1 MDSLDSIDENGDA
14 QITLFSVAMAM
25 KNRHEKGKPLP
36 LALRPQTRATKN
48 WLKAL
53 HLTSSRRVDPW
64 EKFGLD
70 GLREEKAIRHRY
82 NAFNGTWSSEVI
94 IFLFKYLHLEVKLN
108 VAVSKSI

>member
-1 MDSLDSIDENGDA
+1 
-14 QITLFSVAMAM
+14 MAM
-25 KNRHEKGKPLP
+25 KNRHGKGKPLP

-94 IFLFKYLHLEVKLN
+94 IFLFQIL
-108 VAVSKSI
+108 AFGS